1 MADERST
8 PASSELSRLIVED
21 PFVGQ
26 IMSTVRSGAG
36 CPLDVAV
43 ERVKELASGMA
54 GGGELRARVD
64 AAAEKIRELSR
75 HTAELTDPKGL
86 IVAGRPSWYPGPRD
100 DDRYWPRLRGLI
112 EREGWDADS
121 LRGLDTASTK
131 VLAHSADP
139 QDDEFT
145 RKGLVLGYVQSGKT
159 TNFTA
164 VIAKAADAGYT
175 FFIVLSGVHNALR
188 QQTQDRLD
196 NQLWDRSRS
205 DWHMLT
211 AEEDFRPSS
220 SVDAM
225 LNAGD
230 QRVLAVVKKHGS
242 RLRSLKRWLEGAH
255 PDTLARCS
263 FMVIDDE
270 ADQASINTA
279 KPDSSPTTIN
289 RLICQLLALLPR
301 VTYIGYTATPFANVL
316 IDPTVPQDLYPRD
329 FIIDLP
335 RPREYVGPETL
346 FGREPLDFDASGDPV
361 DDGHDL
367 IRQVPDEELVVLK
380 PKGRPSEESDFE
392 AGIPSSLARAVRYFI
407 LSTAA
412 RRARGVGNRH
422 ATMLVHTSQYTF
434 VHSSLKR
441 RIEEYTARLA
451 DRASAGDTGLLEE
464 LAGQWREECELVPAA
479 DFDQEP
485 LSWQQL
491 SEALPSVL
499 NDLKVIEDNSR
510 SEVRLDYGEPSQVVI
525 AVGGNTLS
533 RGLTLEGLSV
543 SYFVRSATAYDTL
556 LQMGRWFGYR
566 RGYADLT
573 RIWMTD
579 EMRGWF
585 RDLATV
591 EQEIRYD
598 IERYEAEHKTPE
610 QLGVRIRTH
619 PKLAVTAAAKMRR
632 AVRAQVS
639 YSGRRLQTI
648 LFKHRDPDWLGH
660 NLDAGRRLI
669 GAVREGRRE
678 ELSPRRGVIVY
689 RGIESEQVL
698 RFLADYSFHENARDL
713 NAAAIDAYVRRR
725 MENDELRHFTVAILT
740 LPDEDPRLGTLDLG
754 LDRPVACINRA
765 RLPHIDRPYAD
776 IKALMSRSD
785 RLVDLGLPPGDV
797 AGMSAQAL
805 EHGRDLPPEG
815 RGDGSGLLALY
826 PISKDSEPRRS
837 TQRLRLEALE
847 HVLGIGIVFPTSAA
861 EAAGVD
867 YLTADLSAVS
877 REEPGEEDEVDEQ
890 EEEEAAAA

>member
-1 MADERST
+1 MKSDG
-8 PASSELSRLIVED
+8 PALAPGELTTLIEED

-26 IMSTVRSGAG
+26 IISTMRSGAG
-36 CPLDVAV
+36 CQLDVAV
-43 ERVKELASGMA
+43 ERIKELGAGM
-54 GGGELRARVD
+54 GEADILRARVD
-64 AAAEKIRELSR
+64 AAAERIRELAR
-75 HTAELTDPKGL
+75 RTAELTDPRGL

-100 DDRYWPRLRGLI
+100 DDGYWPRLRGLL
-112 EREGWDADS
+112 EKDGWDADS
-121 LRGLDTASTK
+121 VRSLDAASTK

-139 QDDEFT
+139 HEEEFT

-164 VIAKAADAGYT
+164 VIAKAADAGYS
-175 FFIVLSGVHNALR
+175 FFIVLSGIHNALR

-196 NQLWDRSRS
+196 AQLWDRSRS
-205 DWHMLT
+205 EWHMLT

-225 LNAGD
+225 LNPGD
-230 QRVLAVVKKHGS
+230 QKVLAVVKKHGT
-242 RLRSLKRWLEGAH
+242 RLRALKRWLEGAH
-255 PDTLARCS
+255 EDTLARCS
-263 FMVIDDE
+263 FVVIDDE

-279 KPDSSPTTIN
+279 KADSSPTTIN

-316 IDPTVPQDLYPRD
+316 IDPATSEDLYPRD

-335 RPREYVGPETL
+335 RPREYVGSETL
-346 FGREPLDFDASGDPV
+346 FGREPLEFDSAGDQP
-361 DDGHDL
+361 DDGCDL
-367 IRQVPDEELVVLK
+367 IRQIPDEELELLK
-380 PKGRPSEESDFE
+380 PKGRSEGLDFE
-392 AGIPSSLARAVRYFI
+392 AAITPSLASAVRYFV

-412 RRARGVGNRH
+412 RRVRGAGNRH

-434 VHSSLKR
+434 VHADLKR

-451 DRASAGDTGLLEE
+451 DKVAGTDSRLLEE
-464 LAGQWREECELVPAA
+464 LARMWRRECELVPAA
-479 DFDQEP
+479 DFGHEEIAW
-485 LSWQQL
+485 SQL
-491 SEALPSVL
+491 ADALPAVL

-510 SEVRLDYGEPSQVVI
+510 SEARLDYGEPSQVVV

-543 SYFVRSATAYDTL
+543 SYFVRTATAYDTL

-566 RGYADLT
+566 QGYADLT

-598 IERYEAEHKTPE
+598 IERYEAEHKTPA

-619 PKLAVTAAAKMRR
+619 PKLAITAAAKMRR
-632 AVRAQVS
+632 AARAQVS

-648 LFKHRDPDWLGH
+648 LFNHT
-660 NLDAGRRLI
+660 DAGWLRDNLEAGRELV

-678 ELSPRRGVIVY
+678 ELSPRPGVIAYPGV
-689 RGIESEQVL
+689 ESENIL
-698 RFLADYSFHENARDL
+698 RFLAAYSFHQNARDL
-713 NAAAIDAYVRRR
+713 NAEAIDAYVRRR
-725 MENDELRHFTVAILT
+725 MESDELRHFTVAILT
-740 LPDEDPRLGTLDLG
+740 LPDEDPKLGTVDLG
-754 LDRPVACINRA
+754 LDRPVPCINRA
-765 RLPHIDRPYAD
+765 RLPHVDRPYAD

-785 RLVDLGLPPGDV
+785 RLVDLGLPPGEV
-797 AGMSAQAL
+797 AGMSAEEL
-805 EHGRDLPPEG
+805 ERGRDLPPEG

-826 PISKDSEPRRS
+826 PISKDSEPRRGVR
-837 TQRLRLEALE
+837 RLKLEAAE
-847 HVLGIGIVFPTSAA
+847 HVLGVGIVFPTSAV
-861 EAAGVD
+861 EASGVE
-867 YLTADLSAVS
+867 YLTADLSGVD
-877 REEPGEEDEVDEQ
+877 REEPREEDEVDED
-890 EEEEAAAA
+890 EDAVAA